1 MRNGWISGRVS
12 EGGREEDC
20 QSLSL
25 SLSLSIKFVSIDRR
39 RVGTKGAASDCHGSW
54 LAGKEGIPK
63 SLVIYE

>member
-1 MRNGWISGRVS
+1 MR

-25 SLSLSIKFVSIDRR
+25 SLSIKSVSIDRR

>member
-25 SLSLSIKFVSIDRR
+25 SLSRSSLSLLTGAGLGLRALLAIATGAGWLVK
-39 RVGTKGAASDCHGSW
+39 RVF
-54 LAGKEGIPK
+54 PK
-63 SLVIYE
+63 VL

>member
-1 MRNGWISGRVS
+1 MSGRVS
-12 EGGREEDC
+12 EGGREGGGL
-20 QSLSL
+20 SVSL
-25 SLSLSIKFVSIDRR
+25 SLSLSIKSVSIDRR